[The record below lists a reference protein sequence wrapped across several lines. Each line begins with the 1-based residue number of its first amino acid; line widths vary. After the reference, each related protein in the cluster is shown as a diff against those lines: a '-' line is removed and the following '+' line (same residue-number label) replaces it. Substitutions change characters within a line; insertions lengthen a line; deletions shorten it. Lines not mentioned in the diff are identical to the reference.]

1 MITISECP
9 LCGSKKIEEFYRG
22 IDEYYSGKPVRCAVC
37 QNCSLIFLNPKLTEE
52 EYKNWYESVFQDK
65 RRNIAT
71 FEEAVARTKGKYN
84 KKLKQLKYFENFV
97 NKNSQC
103 LEIGCG
109 WGTLAK
115 VVKDKFNCEVDVIE
129 PSKLAAKVA
138 AEHFGLNAFQG
149 NFNSFVEQGH
159 NNKKYDFIYS
169 YHVFEHIA
177 EPDIF
182 LGKVKKI
189 LAPGGKL
196 LLALPDTLN
205 PEQPSERLFH
215 IDHCF
220 YYTPKTIELMLKKN
234 GFKVLKLWKCLVDMK
249 VVCEIGEPDKEI
261 AFENKEEQ
269 KKVKRAISKSDR
281 KYKILKAIRKIIYS
295 PLNERNRERG
305 NRIVTNLLRKIR
317 QARK

>member
-1 MITISECP
+1 MIKISECP
-9 LCGSKKIEEFYRG
+9 LCGSKKIEEFYKG
-22 IDEYYSGKPVRCAVC
+22 VDNYYSGKFAEYSICS
-37 QNCSLIFLNPKLTEE
+37 NCSLIFLNPRPTEE
-52 EYKNWYESVFQDK
+52 EHKNWYELVFQDK

-71 FEEAVARTKGKYN
+71 FEEAVARTKGKYD

-115 VVKDKFNCEVDVIE
+115 VVKDKFNCEVNVIE

-138 AEHFGLNAFQG
+138 AGHFGLNVFQG
-149 NFNSFVEQGH
+149 NFNDFIAQGH

-169 YHVFEHIA
+169 YHVFEHISDPNA
-177 EPDIF
+177 F
-182 LGKVKKI
+182 LEKVKNI
-189 LAPGGKL
+189 LEPNGKL
-196 LLALPDTLN
+196 LLALPNTLN

-220 YYTPKTIELMLKKN
+220 YYTPQTIELMLKKH
-234 GFKVLKLWKCLVDMK
+234 GFNIIKLWECVVDMK
-249 VVCEIGEPDKEI
+249 IACEIREGDEKI
-261 AFENKEEQ
+261 LYENSGEQ
-269 KKVKRAISKSDR
+269 KKIKQAISRSDR
-281 KYKILKAIRKIIYS
+281 KYKFLRTIRKIIYS
-295 PLNERNRERG
+295 PLSGQSRERG
-305 NRIVTNLLRKIR
+305 NRIITNILRKIR